1 MAVNSGEIRPLR
13 AESPEGELNRPVR
26 QNLVER
32 HGWWGWALGASVLLA
47 VVAGLVAVG
56 LAFARLPGLDS
67 MQARNQPI
75 LMAVLVLTNLLFI
88 GYVTY
93 QQHLIMAARMR
104 HQHRRL
110 LGILTVSRTMGA
122 ETDPEQVLN
131 AITDI
136 CRKTYG
142 CDQVSLMRLDRE
154 SQMLEVCSASGH
166 SEIEKVLGSRT
177 KLGEGVAGWVA
188 EHREPLILGSRVD
201 PNRFPGSKAK
211 KYSLASAMVVPIMLR
226 GDLFG
231 VLSVSSRSRRI
242 RYDAEDLETLL
253 VFAETAG
260 IASRHAEQANW
271 MRETIQ
277 RLDDALSDRGDPLKR
292 AA

>member
-1 MAVNSGEIRPLR
+1 MAVNPGKIRPLPSKKS
-13 AESPEGELNRPVR
+13 ESELNRPYR
-26 QNLVER
+26 QSLLER
-32 HGWWGWALGASVLLA
+32 YEWWGWVLGASVVIA
-47 VVAGLVAVG
+47 TVAGLVAVG
-56 LAFARLPGLDS
+56 IAFSRLPGLDS
-67 MQARNQPI
+67 MPTRNQPI
-75 LMAVLVLTNLLFI
+75 LMVILVLTNLLFI

-93 QQHLIMAARMR
+93 QQHMVMAARR
-104 HQHRRL
+104 RRQHRRL

-122 ETDPEQVLN
+122 ETDPAQVLN
-131 AITDI
+131 AIVDI
-136 CRKTYG
+136 CRKTYD
-142 CDQVSLMRLDRE
+142 CDQVSLMKLDAE

-166 SEIEKVLGSRT
+166 AEIEKVLGSRI
-177 KLGEGVAGWVA
+177 KVGEGVAGWVA
-188 EHREPLILGSRVD
+188 EHGEPLILGSNVD
-201 PNRFPGSKAK
+201 HEQFPGSRAK
-211 KYSLASAMVVPIMLR
+211 KYRLASAMVVPILLR

-231 VLSVSSRSRRI
+231 VLSVSSRSRGI

-277 RLDDALSDRGDPLKR
+277 RLDQALSERGGPHKR